1 MPYEAI
7 QCHQWQARCGYYNNN
22 NNQDFVARKLMV
34 FFQGQAGINAKI
46 ERKEA
51 LDHLDATIQASE

>member
-1 MPYEAI
+1 MPSMASSL
-7 QCHQWQARCGYYNNN
+7 WYYNNN